1 MDKIKKYGVILIC
14 VILILISIVSRI
26 PNIKE
31 KYKCGDASEHT
42 LLTMQCYEETPASV
56 HKFLP
61 IVSLGQEEDKNIP
74 WGECAKDDNGN
85 YYYTSFS
92 PAGFAIPYFFIKTL
106 NLPINIYSLYAF
118 NSLLYVLSFIIT
130 TCLFCKLFKKYL
142 NKNIITIFTAL
153 IYLFQIEIMH
163 CQGVIYWVH
172 SIMQVLLP
180 LQFLMFLNR
189 NNSKGAKIGFYI
201 MCVINPYIEW
211 TGFVS
216 NVIYAIILFADK
228 IAEEKKLTLKAFIKP
243 LIIALLTILAL
254 ALYIGH
260 FSLAIDVNTFISIM
274 KNRFVAR
281 DVLMANQRQ
290 EGIEKLIEG
299 YFISFKYLIF
309 LIAVMFIFVITTK
322 KNREM
327 LWKMIK
333 EYKYE
338 LIYFSGIMLEN
349 ILMMQHATQYSFDR
363 MKFIFLLL
371 IFFYILSA
379 VIYSSSKKKNM
390 IETVFFIILIV
401 ASFANLI
408 EYKTGK
414 YSYIEEERYKQNDII
429 ISEYVNKE
437 YNRENSIMASSGVIR
452 GFMNLTF
459 HRGIYELQTYKQAQ
473 ELAVLNQKR
482 YAIFCV
488 IDKEDSR
495 QLGILAVKIKDM
507 EKNTEKILTFEN
519 NSLVILEK

>member
-1 MDKIKKYGVILIC
+1 MKEGVKVMDKIKKYGVILIC

-172 SIMQVLLP
+172 SIMQVILP

-201 MCVINPYIEW
+201 MCVVNPYIEW

-228 IAEEKKLTLKAFIKP
+228 F
-243 LIIALLTILAL
+243 
-254 ALYIGH
+254 
-260 FSLAIDVNTFISIM
+260 
-274 KNRFVAR
+274 
-281 DVLMANQRQ
+281 Q
-290 EGIEKLIEG
+290 
-299 YFISFKYLIF
+299 
-309 LIAVMFIFVITTK
+309 
-322 KNREM
+322 
-327 LWKMIK
+327 
-333 EYKYE
+333 
-338 LIYFSGIMLEN
+338 
-349 ILMMQHATQYSFDR
+349 
-363 MKFIFLLL
+363 
-371 IFFYILSA
+371 
-379 VIYSSSKKKNM
+379 KKK
-390 IETVFFIILIV
+390 
-401 ASFANLI
+401 
-408 EYKTGK
+408 
-414 YSYIEEERYKQNDII
+414 R
-429 ISEYVNKE
+429 
-437 YNRENSIMASSGVIR
+437 
-452 GFMNLTF
+452 
-459 HRGIYELQTYKQAQ
+459 
-473 ELAVLNQKR
+473 
-482 YAIFCV
+482 
-488 IDKEDSR
+488 
-495 QLGILAVKIKDM
+495 
-507 EKNTEKILTFEN
+507 
-519 NSLVILEK
+519 